1 MRNQG
6 GKLFALF
13 FCLFIQQAAIA
24 KNITLYAAAS
34 LSESV
39 SAIAERY
46 HQQHGEKI
54 TTVFAASST
63 LARQIA
69 RGAPADVF
77 ISANQK
83 WMQYLVEQKKVTQD
97 NSVSLLQ
104 NSLVIAAPEN
114 SAIDKFTLNSQT
126 DLAAL
131 LANGRLATGN
141 TDHVPVGIY
150 AKQALTSLG
159 LWSSVKSKLA
169 LSSNTRAALAFI
181 ERKAVPIGIVYKT
194 DALAS
199 SKVKILSPVSQD
211 SHDQILYPIALVQ
224 KANNESARAATLKA
238 LFVYQYFQSEPALA
252 IFKQFGFKAVNNVN

>member
-1 MRNQG
+1 MRNLS

-13 FCLFIQQAAIA
+13 FCLIVQQAAFA
-24 KNITLYAAAS
+24 KNITVYAAAS

-39 SAIAERY
+39 TAIAKNY
-46 HQQHGEKI
+46 QQQHGEKI

-69 RGAPADVF
+69 RGAPADIF

-83 WMQYLVEQKKVTQD
+83 WMQYLVDQKKITKD
-97 NSVSLLQ
+97 NSINLLQ
-104 NSLVIAAPEN
+104 NSLVIAAPAN
-114 SAIDKFTLNSQT
+114 STLEKFTLDSQT

-131 LANGRLATGN
+131 LRKGRLATGN

-159 LWSSVKSKLA
+159 LWEGVKSKLA

-181 ERKAVPIGIVYKT
+181 ERKAVPLGIVYET
-194 DALAS
+194 DAQAS
-199 SKVKILSPVSQD
+199 SKVKTLAVVPQD
-211 SHDQILYPIALVQ
+211 SHDQILYPIALIQ
-224 KANNESARAATLKA
+224 KVDQEPTKALTLKA
-238 LFVYQYFQSEPALA
+238 QAVYKYFQSEPALV
-252 IFKQFGFKAVNNVN
+252 IFQQFGFKAVNNVK